1 MRSASGQREGATNRL
16 HHCTLNS
23 QSNPQNNPGAEGVNS
38 GTLARIQGSW
48 ADPPIGASATEPRQ
62 ETRFVKQPIRNRH
75 HLIRAQS
82 NYQEYAGYRGVERH
96 WMGWSRRVLGSNLGS
111 AEKRPARRKVRS
123 ALASAHHP
131 KCEALPKTNA
141 AHVRRWPMRTSVLAT
156 LHPE

>member
-48 ADPPIGASATEPRQ
+48 ADQPIGASATEPRQ

-82 NYQEYAGYRGVERH
+82 NYKEYAGYRGIERI
-96 WMGWSRRVLGSNLGS
+96 GRAGLGRVLGSNLGS
-111 AEKRPARRKVRS
+111 AEKGLPGERLGQLLPAPTIQMRGITKNKRRTCSQVAYAHIRPCDA
-123 ALASAHHP
+123 P
-131 KCEALPKTNA
+131 
-141 AHVRRWPMRTSVLAT
+141 
-156 LHPE
+156 PE